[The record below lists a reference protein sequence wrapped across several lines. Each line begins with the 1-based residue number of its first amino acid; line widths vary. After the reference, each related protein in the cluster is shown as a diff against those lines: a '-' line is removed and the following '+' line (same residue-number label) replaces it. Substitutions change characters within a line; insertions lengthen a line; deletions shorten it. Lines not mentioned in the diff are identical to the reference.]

1 MRDQLRLL
9 RAGAQ
14 RAAGGAT
21 NPGVTV
27 ARSDASGWAAP
38 YPTGF
43 SLFTELPTGLR
54 EQGKNDKLTL
64 LSIFC
69 ELAQTLLM
77 AVSFRLLPTLT
88 FLLLL
93 PGVPVWALTAS
104 DTTRPAQAQDP
115 LPDMGIA
122 PGLMTTPGTLPKWRR
137 SLARPA

>member
-43 SLFTELPTGLR
+43 SLFLELPTGLR

-64 LSIFC
+64 LPIFVS
-69 ELAQTLLM
+69 LLK
-77 AVSFRLLPTLT
+77 
-88 FLLLL
+88 
-93 PGVPVWALTAS
+93 
-104 DTTRPAQAQDP
+104 
-115 LPDMGIA
+115 IC
-122 PGLMTTPGTLPKWRR
+122 
-137 SLARPA
+137 

>member
-1 MRDQLRLL
+1 MLWRGGTVNSRGYRQRLRQRRGAGWEAEMRDQLRLL

-43 SLFTELPTGLR
+43 SLFLELPTGLR

-64 LSIFC
+64 LSIF
-69 ELAQTLLM
+69 
-77 AVSFRLLPTLT
+77 VSLRKLC
-88 FLLLL
+88 
-93 PGVPVWALTAS
+93 
-104 DTTRPAQAQDP
+104 
-115 LPDMGIA
+115 
-122 PGLMTTPGTLPKWRR
+122 
-137 SLARPA
+137 